1 MRILF
6 QREPSQGGFLHLASW
21 NVGAPKGNPKWS
33 MDIWYP
39 PQKASAPKTRAR
51 PQPLATSPALKLD
64 DSSASSCTI
73 QRFFFTRWIEASLLY
88 SKVAPA
94 DLVEDAL
101 KAAPPCSKVALAD
114 SVENPL
120 ETSPLCSKVCM
131 AESSEHLDEAA
142 PHATNSKAM
151 RRFGRGKECT
161 SFFRINPRKRV
172 LAAHFLKI

>member
-1 MRILF
+1 MVRSSTHPVLNNYYYNK
-6 QREPSQGGFLHLASW
+6 GGYSAGPPTQSHPKRKNDKSLRGRGDFHELASGT
-21 NVGAPKGNPKWS
+21 NFRSRA
-33 MDIWYP
+33 
-39 PQKASAPKTRAR
+39 APKTRAR
-51 PQPLATSPALKLD
+51 PQPLGRTPPPKID

-131 AESSEHLDEAA
+131 AE
-142 PHATNSKAM
+142 
-151 RRFGRGKECT
+151 
-161 SFFRINPRKRV
+161 
-172 LAAHFLKI
+172 

>member
-1 MRILF
+1 M
-6 QREPSQGGFLHLASW
+6 ASGT
-21 NVGAPKGNPKWS
+21 NFRSRA
-33 MDIWYP
+33 
-39 PQKASAPKTRAR
+39 APKTRAR
-51 PQPLATSPALKLD
+51 PQPLGRTPRPKID

-114 SVENPL
+114 SVHNPL

-131 AESSEHLDEAA
+131 AESSEHLDEAS
-142 PHATNSKAM
+142 PHATKVKAM
-151 RRFGRGKECT
+151 YRFWLGEMHVCFQNESLQQGC
-161 SFFRINPRKRV
+161 
-172 LAAHFLKI
+172 

>member
-1 MRILF
+1 MSWQVARTF
-6 QREPSQGGFLHLASW
+6 VRGQRRKRGRVPRLWGEPLR
-21 NVGAPKGNPKWS
+21 
-33 MDIWYP
+33 
-39 PQKASAPKTRAR
+39 PKT
-51 PQPLATSPALKLD
+51 D

-73 QRFFFTRWIEASLLY
+73 QRFFFTRWIEASLLC
-88 SKVAPA
+88 SEVAPA

-131 AESSEHLDEAA
+131 AESSEHLDEAS

-161 SFFRINPRKRV
+161 SFFIMNPRKRM
-172 LAAHFLKI
+172 LAPHFLKLRRNY